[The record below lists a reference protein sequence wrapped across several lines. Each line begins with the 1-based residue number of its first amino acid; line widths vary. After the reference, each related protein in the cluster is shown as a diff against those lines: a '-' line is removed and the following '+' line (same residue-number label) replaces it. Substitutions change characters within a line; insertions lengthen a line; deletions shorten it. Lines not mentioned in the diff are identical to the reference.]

1 MKWIGLTG
9 GIASGKSTVAKIL
22 RDLGLPVVDADSLAR
37 SVVAPGAK
45 GLIKIAQTFGP
56 EFILPDG
63 SLDRAKMGQLIFSE
77 APRRLELE
85 GLLHPLIQE
94 LKNAERLRLENAG
107 CELAFYDIPLLFE
120 KNLAHDFDKTILVYC
135 SEAEQLH
142 RLVERDGL
150 SEAEARRRIASQ
162 LPIDSKVKMAD
173 YVIFNNG
180 GQSELKANT
189 MSVLNELTQ

>member
-22 RDLGLPVVDADSLAR
+22 RDLGLPVIDADSLAR
-37 SVVAPGAK
+37 LVVAPGAN
-45 GLIKIAQTFGP
+45 GLLAIARTFGP
-56 EFILPDG
+56 EFIRPDG
-63 SLDRAKMGQLIFSE
+63 SLDRAKMGALIFSE
-77 APRRLELE
+77 VPRRLELE

-94 LKNAERLRLENAG
+94 LKNAERLRLENTG

-120 KNLAHDFDKTILVYC
+120 KGLSEDFDKTILVYC
-135 SEAEQLH
+135 TEAEQLH

-150 SEAEARRRIASQ
+150 GEAEARRRIASQ

-173 YVIFNNG
+173 FVIFNNG

-189 MSVLNELTQ
+189 MSVLKDLRG

>member
-1 MKWIGLTG
+1 MNWIGLTG

-45 GLIKIAQTFGP
+45 GLLTIAQTFGP
-56 EFILPDG
+56 EFLRPDG

-77 APRRLELE
+77 TPRRLELE

-94 LKNAERLRLENAG
+94 LKNAERLRLEHAG

-120 KNLAHDFDKTILVYC
+120 KDLARDFDKTILVYC

-150 SEAEARRRIASQ
+150 SEDEARRRIASQ
-162 LPIDSKVKMAD
+162 LPIDSKVKLAD

-189 MSVLNELTQ
+189 MSVLNELMK

>member
-37 SVVAPGAK
+37 LVVAPGAK

-56 EFILPDG
+56 EFVKPDG

-94 LKNAERLRLENAG
+94 LKHIERRRLENTG
-107 CELAFYDIPLLFE
+107 CDIAFYDIPLLFE
-120 KNLAHDFDKTILVYC
+120 KNLAGDFDKTILVYC

-150 SEAEARRRIASQ
+150 PEEEARRRIASQ
-162 LPIDSKVKMAD
+162 LPIDSKVKLAD

-189 MSVLNELTQ
+189 MAVLKELMG